1 MKAGRLA
8 GMLAA
13 ALVASCAALPDWMR
27 SDERQAAELVDYANR
42 VAAMDAVAQRRER
55 DATQAAQARDKSV
68 AARVRLGLLYALPA
82 SAIQDDARALALLD
96 AGAGSPNGG
105 ALGQVALFAAAQVRE
120 RQRQV
125 LDEQKKTEMVKQQ
138 LEALKAIERSILERS
153 ERRRT
158 ESR

>member
-1 MKAGRLA
+1 
-8 GMLAA
+8 MLAA
-13 ALVASCAALPDWMR
+13 VLVAGCATLPDWLR
-27 SDERQAAELVDYANR
+27 SDERQAAEMLDYANR
-42 VAAMDAVAQRRER
+42 VAAMDAAAQRRER
-55 DATQAAQARDKSV
+55 DRTQASQAGDKSV

-96 AGAGSPNGG
+96 GGAGSPAGG
-105 ALGQVALFAAAQVRE
+105 AIGQVAQFIAAQVRE

-125 LDEQKKTEMVKQQ
+125 LDEQRKTEMVKQQ